1 MEVRGPSS
9 PIMLAVMLIAGMA
22 TTGYGVY
29 EYQAQNL
36 ALENAQEVE
45 ATIISKGVESHSA
58 RRGVDYRPTVEF
70 SYSYGQ
76 QEYTGEKVF
85 PGTSTKDFNTEDAA
99 RQQISNY
106 TEGETTTAY
115 LDPENPENAFL
126 KHQGT
131 NTPYILTLI
140 GLFITALTSYKAVT
154 R

>member
-1 MEVRGPSS
+1 MKVRGPSS
-9 PIMLAVMLIAGMA
+9 PIMLAVMLVAGLA

-29 EYQAQNL
+29 EYQAQNS
-36 ALENAQEVE
+36 ALEDAEEVN
-45 ATIISKGVESHSA
+45 ATIISKGVESQSA

-70 SYSYGQ
+70 SYSYEQ

-85 PGTSTKDFNTEDAA
+85 PGTSVKDFNTEDTA
-99 RQQISNY
+99 RQQIANY

-115 LDPENPENAFL
+115 VNPENPENAFL
-126 KHQGT
+126 KHEST

-140 GLFITALTSYKAVT
+140 GLFITALSGYKAIT